1 VHGFSFLFK
10 VNLLYLLLINISM
23 EGLRWMVDLVIN
35 SPILMLWCK
44 D

>member
-1 VHGFSFLFK
+1 VHGFSFLFN

-35 SPILMLWCK
+35 LPILMLWCQ